1 MARALSNL
9 FLGPLKES
17 QEGKRVFLVLDSD
30 KIDSLER
37 FRMIIQRDRIRA
49 AAAAVLH
56 KSSGP
61 DGFLVFLNK
70 QVAFVN
76 HVSFC
81 EPEGESPL
89 GPIRFEV
96 QTIDPFKVINWIT
109 GGKNERLTKAK
120 RASASIIHELNVDS
134 EQSDPGLEDEGDQPE
149 E

>member
-1 MARALSNL
+1 M
-9 FLGPLKES
+9 
-17 QEGKRVFLVLDSD
+17 VLDSD

-89 GPIRFEV
+89 GPIRFKV
-96 QTIDPFKVINWIT
+96 QTSDPFKVINWIT
-109 GGKNERLTKAK
+109 GGKNERLPRAK
-120 RASASIIHELNVDS
+120 RARASINDEVKVDS
-134 EQSDPGLEDEGDQPE
+134 HQNDQGLEDGSDQFE